1 MRHLKEKDEV
11 KRKLTLP
18 KKYGPMCLKILHEF
32 ITHHKLSKN
41 LPLPE
46 SSSSTEEALSRIF
59 DVMLHSMGEEKRN
72 EVLDDV
78 SNYSM
83 SLPAF
88 FTI

>member
-1 MRHLKEKDEV
+1 MQRWKDKEEI

-32 ITHHKLSKN
+32 ISYHKL
-41 LPLPE
+41 PHDIPVPD
-46 SSSSTEEALSRIF
+46 SSLSTEEALSRIF
-59 DVMLHSMGEEKRN
+59 DIMLYSIGEEKRN